1 MISDIISDRKGKKY
15 TSNKINKN
23 MFFIDYLI
31 DRSIKISAIC
41 NQDDVLSSIIA
52 ISFDEKYDDIDY

>member
-23 MFFIDYLI
+23 MSFIDYLI